1 MTWNRFPERAASD
14 ANPGRGVRFVLT
26 MLTSVQHY
34 WQALQM
40 HRWRSHWISSGFDSR
55 VVSSWLI
62 VHTMC
67 FFLMTFPTWLVVC
80 FVCLLCAVNSSKWAH
95 TLLSKSQLM
104 CLCSY
109 MNQRRRQCS
118 RPQSWIWLFLCEFI
132 FSIRSLRFSP
142 WLTLH
147 RLVTFSCVDSF
158 QCFFFPHLK
167 KCLHNNW
174 LIHLLK
180 VNVIWMVVVRKHN
193 PQRCLLM
200 RKNGSRLKSPLAV
213 QYVKKASL
221 LCVDRGKKKKK

>member
-158 QCFFFPHLK
+158 QYFLFFFPT
-167 KCLHNNW
+167 
-174 LIHLLK
+174 
-180 VNVIWMVVVRKHN
+180 
-193 PQRCLLM
+193 
-200 RKNGSRLKSPLAV
+200 SKSV
-213 QYVKKASL
+213 FTTTGWYICSK
-221 LCVDRGKKKKK
+221 